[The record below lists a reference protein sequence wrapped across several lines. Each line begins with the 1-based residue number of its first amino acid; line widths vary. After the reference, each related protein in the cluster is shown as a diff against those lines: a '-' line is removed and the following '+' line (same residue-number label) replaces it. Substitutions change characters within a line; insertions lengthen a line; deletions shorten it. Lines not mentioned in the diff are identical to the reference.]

1 MVSSADDAA
10 AQTTQQ
16 HEVWSL
22 TGRDREAV
30 VEALLN
36 TRTPSTLMKAAA
48 RSYRERV
55 KVS

>member
-55 KVS
+55 KVP